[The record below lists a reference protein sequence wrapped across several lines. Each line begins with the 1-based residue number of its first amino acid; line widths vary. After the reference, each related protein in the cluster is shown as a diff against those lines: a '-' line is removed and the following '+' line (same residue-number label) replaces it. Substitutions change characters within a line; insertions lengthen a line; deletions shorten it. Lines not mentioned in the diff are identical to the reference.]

1 MHIFL
6 IFFQKRTLRII
17 KIPNQEKH
25 FNLKQ
30 NQNKE
35 FLGVFFFQI
44 FILIGMIRPYIE
56 GPNISKKSYLFF
68 KVLPPSFELAISVD
82 LQVSPNCTQINVGLR
97 ISWCLGLPKCN
108 LGRAWTKLVLC
119 PAHSS
124 STPCKSL
131 SNKYMTCSQKHAF
144 KQLYLKSCKGLFICT
159 IFQEGIDV
167 FNTG

>member
-1 MHIFL
+1 MSKLTLSHTRKVLIACRNNILHILFL
-6 IFFQKRTLRII
+6 RMIQMQIIYDIFKFKISIFFRICIFFLFFFKKELLRII

-68 KVLPPSFELAISVD
+68 KVLPPSFEFGHQS
-82 LQVSPNCTQINVGLR
+82 QI
-97 ISWCLGLPKCN
+97 
-108 LGRAWTKLVLC
+108 A
-119 PAHSS
+119 
-124 STPCKSL
+124 
-131 SNKYMTCSQKHAF
+131 
-144 KQLYLKSCKGLFICT
+144 LKSMLAFGFR
-159 IFQEGIDV
+159 GV
-167 FNTG
+167 